1 MTARLTSVGR
11 AFHRYLNVMKIQ
23 KDSLC
28 PVCGEKE
35 ETSFHLLGGNAVLIM
50 YVWIRYSTFGAY
62 LMQPEVLHKVDDVLF
77 CGLQEP
83 QRFS

>member
-1 MTARLTSVGR
+1 MPSMWRKRGDLIS
-11 AFHRYLNVMKIQ
+11 
-23 KDSLC
+23 
-28 PVCGEKE
+28 P
-35 ETSFHLLGGNAVLIM
+35 LGGNAVLIM